1 MNKYTATD
9 SKGEVFKRGSKNRT
23 YTHCVVAEWANGY
36 VEASW
41 AGSPKLAAAR
51 AQTFDNKRN
60 IIGTADKY
68 GYVRQNE
75 IIRVEILEA
84 QEA

>member
-23 YTHCVVAEWANGY
+23 YTHCVVAEWTNGY
-36 VEASW
+36 VESSW
-41 AGSPKLAAAR
+41 AGSPDLAAAR

-68 GYVRQNE
+68 GYIWKNE

-84 QEA
+84 KEA

>member
-9 SKGEVFKRGSKNRT
+9 SKGQLFKRGSKNRT
-23 YTHCVVAEWANGY
+23 YTHCVVAEWSNGE
-36 VEASW
+36 VESSW
-41 AGSPKLAAAR
+41 AGSPTLAAAR

-60 IIGTADKY
+60 MIGTADKY
-68 GYVRQNE
+68 GYVWKNE